1 MAAHPFL
8 TELADLLT
16 AAQVLTGDAALPF
29 DRDLSDGT
37 GQGIPLA
44 AVFPTSTAQV
54 AAVVHAA
61 GAHAVPIVPQGAR
74 TGLAGGANAVDGCLI
89 ISLERMNRILAIDVA
104 DQVATAEAGVL
115 TFDLAS
121 AVERAGLF
129 YPPDPGSWLTSTIGG
144 NVATNAGGMRCVKY
158 GVTRDFVRQLTV
170 VLPNGDIVRTGRR
183 TVKGVTGL
191 DLTSLIVGSEGTL
204 GIVTEVTVALRPRP
218 AEPVGVLAA
227 FRTRRAALDAAD
239 VIMASERRPSI
250 LEFLDR
256 GSIAA
261 IAAFEPLSTLP
272 AGAEAVLLVQ
282 SDEPG
287 RTHGDAN
294 EYAAI
299 ATFCGATTVEIG
311 RDKAGVDALMEARR
325 MLHGAMRA
333 LAGASLNEDVSV
345 PRSRLAELLD
355 RIDEIAAHMGMPI
368 ATAGHIGDGNLHPIV
383 AFDPAD
389 AASVALANETY
400 QQVIAVAVSLGGT
413 SSGEHGIGTLKR
425 AHLDAELGPVLRAL
439 QLEVKRAFDPAG
451 LLNPGKKL

>member
-1 MAAHPFL
+1 MASL
-8 TELADLLT
+8 VDDLT
-16 AAQVLTGDAALPF
+16 ALLDPEQLLIGEAASPF

-37 GQGIPLA
+37 GQGAPLA
-44 AVFPTSTAQV
+44 AVFPHSTEQV
-54 AAVVHAA
+54 SAVVRAAA
-61 GAHAVPIVPQGAR
+61 GHGVPIVPQGAR

-89 ISLERMNRILAIDVA
+89 LSLERMNRILAIDVA
-104 DQVATAEAGVL
+104 DQVATAQAGVL
-115 TFDLAS
+115 TFDLAT
-121 AVERAGLF
+121 AVEAAGLF
-129 YPPDPGSWLTSTIGG
+129 YPPDPGSWRTSTIGG

-158 GVTRDFVRQLTV
+158 GVTGDFVRGLTV
-170 VLPNGDIVRTGRR
+170 VLANGDIVHTGRR

-204 GIVTEVTVALRPRP
+204 AIVTEVTVALRTRP

-227 FRTRRAALDAAD
+227 FGSRRAALDAAD

-250 LEFLDR
+250 LELLDR

-261 IAAFEPLSTLP
+261 IAAYEPLSTLP
-272 AGAEAVLLVQ
+272 ADAEAVLLIQ

-287 RTHGDAN
+287 RTDGDAN

-299 ATFCGATTVEIG
+299 ATFCRATTVEIG
-311 RDKAGVDALMEARR
+311 RDRAAVEALMAARR
-325 MLHGAMRA
+325 ALHGAMRA
-333 LAGASLNEDVSV
+333 VSGASLNEDVSV
-345 PRSRLAELLD
+345 PRSQLATLLD
-355 RIDEIAAHMGMPI
+355 GIDEIAARTGMPV

-389 AASVALANETY
+389 AASVARANETY
-400 QQVIAVAVSLGGT
+400 QQIIALAVRLGGT

-425 AHLDAELGPVLRAL
+425 AHLDAELGPTLRAL
-439 QLEVKRAFDPAG
+439 QLDVKRAFDPAG